1 MRLTRKRRVG
11 LIIAMTPLVDV
22 MFIMLI
28 FFMVTSSYLDLDMI
42 PLVQSGTPPGA
53 GTQAPAQRPSTAPVD
68 QARSLLVRLGA
79 DGGMAVSGQRV
90 NLRALRG
97 IVSVR
102 LATRPETK
110 VLVLPS
116 GAASTQSLVSLID
129 TLALAGAED
138 VRVIRLEV
146 E

>member
-28 FFMVTSSYLDLDMI
+28 FFMVTSTYLDLDMI
-42 PLVQSGTPPGA
+42 PLIQSGELPDDD
-53 GTQAPAQRPSTAPVD
+53 TQEP
-68 QARSLLVRLGA
+68 ARSPATTPVEARSILVRLGA
-79 DGGMAVSGQRV
+79 DGGTAVSGQQV
-90 NLRALRG
+90 DLRALRG

-116 GAASTQSLVSLID
+116 GAASTQSLVSLLD
-129 TLALAGAED
+129 TLALAGARD
-138 VRVIRLEV
+138 VRVVRLEV
-146 E
+146 Q